1 MSRRGWALF
10 LLMSL
15 IWGIPYLLIR
25 IAVRSIDPGTL
36 LVFRTIPA
44 ALALLPIAY
53 VNKGFASLRGRWHW
67 VVLFAVAEFGVPW
80 FFMGTAEKHL
90 TSSLTSLLASAVPLV
105 TLGINAV
112 TGREHGLSPTRLLGV
127 GLGTAGVAGLV
138 GFNVG
143 NGSWKYIAMMMVVVL
158 GYSVG
163 PMILRYRLEGANGT
177 AVVGISTLAM
187 GIIWSPW
194 AVTHWPHRVTAEQ
207 WWSVA
212 GLSAVCTAVAFVAF
226 FALVHE
232 VGPSRSVVVTFI
244 NPAVAVLIGVLGAHE
259 SLTTGIILGL
269 PLIVLGSVLA
279 TSAATSA
286 KAAVEPSGGR

>member
-1 MSRRGWALF
+1 MSRRGWGLF

-15 IWGIPYLLIR
+15 IWGIPYILIR
-25 IAVRSIDPGTL
+25 VAVRSIDPGTL

-44 ALALLPIAY
+44 ALVLLPIAFL
-53 VNKGFASLRGRWHW
+53 NKGFGSLRGRLHW
-67 VVLFAVAEFGVPW
+67 VVLFAVAEFGIPW

-90 TSSLTSLLASAVPLV
+90 SSSLTSLLASAVPLA
-105 TLGINAV
+105 TLGMNAI
-112 TGREHGLSPTRLLGV
+112 TGREHGLSPIRLVGV

-143 NGSWKYIAMMMVVVL
+143 NGSWKYIAMMLVVVL

-187 GIIWSPW
+187 GVAWSPW
-194 AVTHWPHRVTAEQ
+194 ALTHMPHHVTGEQ
-207 WWSVA
+207 WWSVV
-212 GLSAVCTAVAFVAF
+212 GLSTICTAVAFVAF

-244 NPAVAVLIGVLGAHE
+244 NPAVAVLIGVLAAHE
-259 SLTTGIILGL
+259 NLTTGIILGL

-279 TSAATSA
+279 TSSST
-286 KAAVEPSGGR
+286 KTAVEPSGGG